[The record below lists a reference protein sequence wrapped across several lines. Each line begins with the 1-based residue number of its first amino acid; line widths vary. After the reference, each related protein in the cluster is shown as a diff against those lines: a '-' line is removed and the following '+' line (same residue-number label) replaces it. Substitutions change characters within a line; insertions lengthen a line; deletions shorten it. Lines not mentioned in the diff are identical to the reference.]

1 MTPPAATDTNI
12 EDMDA
17 ETRKQFNISMLP
29 GSLHEALQ
37 SASNS
42 TLLRRT
48 LGDHIF
54 RSFIEN
60 KTIEWERYREHVSD
74 YELRRY
80 LPLLQYGKF
89 NTNKRHQN
97 HSGNYIRHV
106 NHLKYGTTQYRAGV
120 TQGQSICFPSRMSW
134 VRIPSPAPINSYP
147 SYRPM
152 ASNNVQ
158 YHSQ

>member
-17 ETRKQFNISMLP
+17 ETRKKFNIAMLP

-42 TLLRRT
+42 TLLRQT

-54 RSFIEN
+54 RSFIQN

-80 LPLLQYGKF
+80 LPLL
-89 NTNKRHQN
+89 
-97 HSGNYIRHV
+97 
-106 NHLKYGTTQYRAGV
+106 
-120 TQGQSICFPSRMSW
+120 
-134 VRIPSPAPINSYP
+134 
-147 SYRPM
+147 
-152 ASNNVQ
+152 
-158 YHSQ
+158 